1 MMNNIEFVLY
11 AAVIAILL
19 ISQANWAITLISILI
34 ILAVIISKSSGEEKI
49 KTINENTEKILGSIA
64 ERLEKFSEKI
74 GEIKTSTEKGLI
86 GIENSIIEF
95 RNEYRAEIDSSYR
108 DLARRLAETEQKIES
123 IKKTMGSAVGM
134 MEERIE
140 EIEEDKQL

>member
-19 ISQANWAITLISILI
+19 IGQANWVIALISILI

-49 KTINENTEKILGSIA
+49 KTINENT
-64 ERLEKFSEKI
+64 EKI